1 MLSSAKN
8 LVIDPNDVDM
18 WKLLAQH
25 TKVCTQFNKLI
36 VMCNN
41 CLCSVYISVYYL
53 FLLIV
58 VITEKPCMLILET
71 QIHF

>member
-41 CLCSVYISVYYL
+41 CLCSVYIFSVL
-53 FLLIV
+53 FVLAYSRYN
-58 VITEKPCMLILET
+58 
-71 QIHF
+71 